1 MTYNNKIIF
10 GSMRMLEYSYD
21 EYYWVD
27 LFDYM
32 YEKGIDI
39 HHVSS
44 EYASFDF
51 YLRTLGLFKE
61 KFPFKVIRHLVKLA
75 EPHFDSDTFDPE
87 LFFNKVKYYLK
98 NLSSDQ
104 IWGVQWMWRGDLK
117 FEEKRIESFTGNFN
131 LIYETVKNCKKKSLF
146 EGFYL
151 FPYTDTFC
159 SSSHELN
166 IGLSK
171 PLFDGLTIYR
181 NLKEKEFDGFLNY
194 FSNNIIIR
202 PLNSGNLD
210 KKINKKDAF
219 DFSVNHPNI
228 DYAIVSISSREKL
241 NELIYGL

>member
-1 MTYNNKIIF
+1 
-10 GSMRMLEYSYD
+10 MRMLDYSYD

-39 HHVSS
+39 HHISS

-104 IWGVQWMWRGDLK
+104 IWGVQWMCRGDLK
-117 FEEKRIESFTGNFN
+117 FEVKRI
-131 LIYETVKNCKKKSLF
+131 
-146 EGFYL
+146 
-151 FPYTDTFC
+151 
-159 SSSHELN
+159 
-166 IGLSK
+166 
-171 PLFDGLTIYR
+171 
-181 NLKEKEFDGFLNY
+181 
-194 FSNNIIIR
+194 
-202 PLNSGNLD
+202 
-210 KKINKKDAF
+210 
-219 DFSVNHPNI
+219 
-228 DYAIVSISSREKL
+228 
-241 NELIYGL
+241 